1 MFIRHSNFRGVVLF
15 AMVVGR
21 LPFEV
26 EMKKPVSNQHR
37 RELFLE
43 ETKRGVK
50 TKKHQIF
57 MGSASFRK
65 FPLSSDR
72 S

>member
-1 MFIRHSNFRGVVLF
+1 MF

-37 RELFLE
+37 RELFLD

-57 MGSASFRK
+57 MGSTTFRK
-65 FPLSSDR
+65 LSFS
-72 S
+72 

>member
-1 MFIRHSNFRGVVLF
+1 MF

-37 RELFLE
+37 RLLFLD

-50 TKKHQIF
+50 TMKHQAF
-57 MGSASFRK
+57 MGSASHRT
-65 FPLSSDR
+65 LID
-72 S
+72 

>member
-1 MFIRHSNFRGVVLF
+1 M
-15 AMVVGR
+15 AVGR

-50 TKKHQIF
+50 TMKHQNF
-57 MGSASFRK
+57 MASASFRE
-65 FPLSSDR
+65 LIDGE
-72 S
+72 

>member
-1 MFIRHSNFRGVVLF
+1 
-15 AMVVGR
+15 MVVGR

-26 EMKKPVSNQHR
+26 DSKRPVSNQQR
-37 RELFLE
+37 RELLLD

-50 TKKHQIF
+50 TKKHQVF

-65 FPLSSDR
+65 LIE
-72 S
+72 